1 MNGFGYLNGVW
12 APLDRLHISPLDRGF
27 LFGDGIYEVIRVRNR
42 RPFRLEAHLERLEAS
57 ARGILLNPGKSREEV
72 RDLVFRLLEQAPAS
86 GEALVYIQ
94 VTRGVQFP
102 RSHAFPP
109 PDTPPTWFLAVWPF
123 EGYPEEIYTRGV
135 NIALFPEVRW
145 RWVHLK
151 TVQLLPNVLAKEEAR
166 RKGAFE
172 GVFVTPDG
180 LLVEGSSSTLFAVR
194 DGAVLTTPSSTPV
207 LPGITRKVVE
217 EACRGLG
224 IPLREA
230 PLRKEDF
237 PRYDEMFLASTTA
250 HVVPVVAVEGESV
263 GKGKPGPVTREILKR
278 VLAIYFAET
287 G

>member
-1 MNGFGYLNGVW
+1 MKGFGYLNGVW
-12 APLDRLHISPLDRGF
+12 APLDRLSISPMDRGF

-42 RPFRLEAHLERLEAS
+42 RHFRLEAHLERLEES
-57 ARGILLNPGKSREEV
+57 ARGILLDLGKSREEV
-72 RDLVFRLLEQAPAS
+72 RELIFRLLEQAPAS

-123 EGYPEEIYTRGV
+123 EGYPQEIYTRGV

-145 RWVHLK
+145 QWVHLK

-172 GVFVTPDG
+172 GVFVTSEG
-180 LLVEGSSSTLFAVR
+180 LLVEGSSSTLFAVQ
-194 DGAVLTTPSSTPV
+194 DGVVLTTPSSIPV

-217 EACRGLG
+217 EACRSLG
-224 IPLREA
+224 IPLREV
-230 PLRKEDF
+230 PLRRENL
-237 PRYDEMFLASTTA
+237 PQYDEMFLASTTV
-250 HVVPVVAVEGESV
+250 HVVPVVKVEGEVV
-263 GKGKPGPVTREILKR
+263 GGGAPGPVTRAVLER
-278 VLAIYFAET
+278 VLAIYLAET

>member
-1 MNGFGYLNGVW
+1 MTGFGYLNGVW
-12 APLDRLHISPLDRGF
+12 APLDRLHVSPLDRGF

-57 ARGILLNPGKSREEV
+57 ARGILLNLGKPREEI
-72 RDLVFRLLEQAPAS
+72 RDLVFRLLEQAPPS

-109 PDTPPTWFLAVWPF
+109 PDTPPTWFMAVWPF

-135 NIALFPEVRW
+135 KIALFPEVRW

-151 TVQLLPNVLAKEEAR
+151 TIQLLPNVLAKEEAR
-166 RKGAFE
+166 RRGAFE
-172 GVFVTPDG
+172 GVFLTPEG
-180 LLVEGSSSTLFAVR
+180 LLVEGSSSTLFAVQN
-194 DGAVLTTPSSTPV
+194 GVVLTTPSSTPV

-217 EACRGLG
+217 EACRSLG
-224 IPLREA
+224 ISLEEKA
-230 PLRKEDF
+230 LRKDELA
-237 PRYDEMFLASTTA
+237 RYDEMFLASTTA
-250 HVVPVVAVEGESV
+250 HVVPVVRVEDTVV
-263 GKGKPGPVTREILKR
+263 GTGNPGPITRAVLER
-278 VLAIYFAET
+278 VLALYLSET

>member
-1 MNGFGYLNGVW
+1 MTGFGYLNGVW
-12 APLDRLHISPLDRGF
+12 APLDRLHVSPLDRGF

-57 ARGILLNPGKSREEV
+57 ARGILLNLGKPREEI
-72 RDLVFRLLEQAPAS
+72 RDLVFRLLEQGPPS

-109 PDTPPTWFLAVWPF
+109 PDTPPTWFMAVWPF

-135 NIALFPEVRW
+135 KIALFPEVRW

-151 TVQLLPNVLAKEEAR
+151 TIQLLPNVLAKEEAR
-166 RKGAFE
+166 RRGAFE
-172 GVFVTPDG
+172 GVFLTPEG
-180 LLVEGSSSTLFAVR
+180 LLVEGSSSTLFAVQN
-194 DGAVLTTPSSTPV
+194 GVVLTTPSSTPV

-217 EACRGLG
+217 EACRSLG
-224 IPLREA
+224 ISLEEKA
-230 PLRKEDF
+230 LRKDELA
-237 PRYDEMFLASTTA
+237 RYDEMFLASTTA
-250 HVVPVVAVEGESV
+250 HVVPVVRVEDTVV
-263 GKGKPGPVTREILKR
+263 GTGNPGPITRAVLER
-278 VLAIYFAET
+278 VLALYLSET